1 MSYVLFFSLLFSIYY
16 RIIFGTGKSGI
27 SVVLYVIPFLVCII
41 YLIKNN
47 NKIKN
52 KEAFIWCIPIA
63 LLSFTYLIFNNEF
76 FLRWNVLFIPIFI
89 LVFIIKIQNKN
100 ITFNNLIREI
110 FEAVFVPINHLGE
123 VFQDVKKFYIGEKK
137 LKEKEDKKQN
147 NENLFKGIVITFI
160 MACIVLILLSSADS
174 SFGSFIS
181 HILVNILHFGNN
193 INIYRILWE
202 IFLTFLMYLYLSSF
216 LKLNIINYEE
226 EDVKPKT
233 KKDND
238 DTLTIRMVLT
248 VLNIIYLLFIII
260 QIKTVATYNSGD
272 LASYARQGFFQLMI
286 VSLINFVT
294 ILIASAKENF
304 EDKKDY
310 LVISSII
317 MVIFTEILVILAG
330 VRMYQYELQYG
341 YTLKRTLVYFILI
354 TEFILLI
361 PTLLKIIGKDIKLEK
376 VYFSVIVTVYLIMNF
391 SNLNW
396 IVAQRNLN
404 RFYET
409 GKIDVYYLTSL
420 GTDATSQ
427 MIKLL
432 EDENI
437 SNENKQYLAISL
449 SNLYEKNENI
459 NFRNFNYSK
468 YFSKVKIE
476 KFKKEHEN
484 LFSSNINF
492 EESSADSEIKNKSSY
507 YDGTYYGK
515 IGSVKY
521 KVFNTE
527 FLNNSEFN
535 YYGRMLYQ
543 NHIYYMQIENYKT
556 YCEYK
561 KIFQDILEMSED
573 DFENQFMVIGF
584 PEDIN
589 NLGIKVDNIF
599 NSNGTLYINFT
610 KFSDYEQNTY
620 IINENGFSF
629 VIPRSM
635 ERESFG
641 IGVDMYNGYNNKST
655 NSLVAFNESHENE
668 NYTKEECIQIALDYA
683 QTVANE
689 CVSSLAKD
697 YYSKFTK
704 VYEVNE
710 FVSQR
715 SNNYWDLIIANTP
728 ITDSNLN
735 LGADESTYEIILV
748 SPDDDLEVNRAYF
761 YVNPYTGKVIAGRE
775 MSD

>member
-137 LKEKEDKKQN
+137 SKEKEDKKQN
-147 NENLFKGIVITFI
+147 NENLF
-160 MACIVLILLSSADS
+160 S
-174 SFGSFIS
+174 
-181 HILVNILHFGNN
+181 
-193 INIYRILWE
+193 
-202 IFLTFLMYLYLSSF
+202 
-216 LKLNIINYEE
+216 
-226 EDVKPKT
+226 
-233 KKDND
+233 
-238 DTLTIRMVLT
+238 
-248 VLNIIYLLFIII
+248 
-260 QIKTVATYNSGD
+260 
-272 LASYARQGFFQLMI
+272 
-286 VSLINFVT
+286 
-294 ILIASAKENF
+294 
-304 EDKKDY
+304 
-310 LVISSII
+310 
-317 MVIFTEILVILAG
+317 
-330 VRMYQYELQYG
+330 
-341 YTLKRTLVYFILI
+341 
-354 TEFILLI
+354 
-361 PTLLKIIGKDIKLEK
+361 
-376 VYFSVIVTVYLIMNF
+376 
-391 SNLNW
+391 SNL
-396 IVAQRNLN
+396 
-404 RFYET
+404 
-409 GKIDVYYLTSL
+409 
-420 GTDATSQ
+420 
-427 MIKLL
+427 
-432 EDENI
+432 
-437 SNENKQYLAISL
+437 
-449 SNLYEKNENI
+449 
-459 NFRNFNYSK
+459 
-468 YFSKVKIE
+468 
-476 KFKKEHEN
+476 
-484 LFSSNINF
+484 NF